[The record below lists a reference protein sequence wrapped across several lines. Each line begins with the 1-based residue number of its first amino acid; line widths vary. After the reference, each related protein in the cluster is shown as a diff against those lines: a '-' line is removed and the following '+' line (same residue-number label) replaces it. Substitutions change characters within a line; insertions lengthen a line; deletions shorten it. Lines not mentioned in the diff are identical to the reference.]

1 MHDPTLLRLL
11 VLYRAFTKL
20 CTPKCR
26 GWRLGLSGR
35 SLSGGNLHPCP
46 VDLMSSALLRA
57 GAEMAVVDP
66 RILPE
71 ARPVFDA
78 MLRDSSGNAIALFQV
93 I

>member
-1 MHDPTLLRLL
+1 
-11 VLYRAFTKL
+11 
-20 CTPKCR
+20 
-26 GWRLGLSGR
+26 
-35 SLSGGNLHPCP
+35 
-46 VDLMSSALLRA
+46 MSSALLRA

-93 I
+93 DYLHRTARYWDLCTAHAFESCLRARAAYPTMVLDIHQQWSCA